1 MGSNI
6 VDRVKSLYEI
16 MKDEKI
22 QELEINSKDHKIYIK
37 RKDYNDKCDNDD
49 NSYAVIQKNKS
60 IKEQKFLSSGKG
72 QEESTAVSTILNET
86 IKSPIMGVFYRAP
99 SPSSATF
106 VNEGD
111 IVETGRTIC
120 IIEAMK
126 AMNEVKAAFKTK
138 ILKILVEN
146 GKSVN
151 SNQDLFEVERM

>member
-37 RKDYNDKCDNDD
+37 RKDYNDKRDNDD

-72 QEESTAVSTILNET
+72 QGESTAVSTILNGT

-99 SPSSATF
+99 SPSSAAF

-126 AMNEVKAAFKTK
+126 AMNEVKATFKTK